1 MRQKRARGWRAQLTL
16 LMGAG
21 LAVALLHAT
30 AFPSGGRLVAV
41 TAGTTPATAA
51 PAAAATQAVENLAG
65 VAVGAHPMSETPAL
79 SGSGDIGVTDQT
91 TYSGPDR
98 TPPASQ
104 SAVYSSRS
112 ITFVGGVGY
121 TSQESLD
128 IYVPNGPGPH
138 PTVVLI
144 RGGPSGDGGRAY
156 LDSFA
161 SGLAYAG
168 LLVFNADY
176 RDSAGDGG
184 GSPAAFR
191 DVACAV
197 RFARANAERYNGDDS
212 LVTLVGHS
220 LGGWV
225 GSVVALDD
233 KEFSGGCAADGS
245 GRPDAFVG
253 LAGNY
258 DLSAGGGTGR
268 DLNVF
273 FGGPAATTA
282 VARAASD
289 PFAYANGSKIPV
301 RLVAGTADGTVN
313 PSATIKLNTMLTARG
328 WNVGLTFVPDA
339 THMSILWSS
348 YGGGSFGAIFSAIS
362 AARSLADATNPVKGR
377 TAQ

>member
-1 MRQKRARGWRAQLTL
+1 MTL
-16 LMGAG
+16 LA
-21 LAVALLHAT
+21 AVVVTIALLHAT
-30 AFPSGGRLVAV
+30 ALIQ
-41 TAGTTPATAA
+41 ATSQPIDS
-51 PAAAATQAVENLAG
+51 PAAGPGVSAPDPAAVGAPVGARPLVEVNGASSVGDAG
-65 VAVGAHPMSETPAL
+65 VA
-79 SGSGDIGVTDQT
+79 DQS

-98 TPPASQ
+98 TPPAIE
-104 SAVYSSRS
+104 SAVYSSRN
-112 ITFVGGVGY
+112 ITFIGAVPY

-161 SGLAYAG
+161 SGLASAG

-176 RDSAGDGG
+176 RDIGANGG

-197 RFARANAERYNGDDS
+197 RFARVQAPRYNGDDS

-233 KEFSGGCAADGS
+233 KEFTGGCSSEGS

-258 DLSAGGGTGR
+258 DLGAGGGTAR

-282 VARAASD
+282 AARAASD
-289 PFAYANGSKIPV
+289 PFAYANDSKIPV
-301 RLVAGTADGTVN
+301 QLVAGTADGTVD
-313 PSATIKLNTMLTARG
+313 PSATTKLDAMLISRG
-328 WNVGLTFVPDA
+328 WNVGLTLIPGA
-339 THMSILWSS
+339 THMTILWSS

-362 AARSLADATNPVKGR
+362 TARSLADATDPVRGR
-377 TAQ
+377 TGQ